1 MQAYMDV
8 GFLSLIKSLGGISLR
23 GCPLL
28 GQTQDQST
36 GGLYPEAAS
45 GFHLGIPHLK
55 RDRDQK
61 EAFTDSPRTGL
72 ACLSYFR
79 SMARENDERLYQRAG
94 FHQRNRSLTR
104 QSNHIIIIYPGTL
117 REQIKALLLVS
128 IKDIMGLSQVNEMS
142 EQPRSRNVKEGELS

>member
-1 MQAYMDV
+1 MDV
-8 GFLSLIKSLGGISLR
+8 GFLSLLKSLSGISLR

-36 GGLYPEAAS
+36 SGLYPEAAS

-55 RDRDQK
+55 CDRDQK
-61 EAFTDSPRTGL
+61 EAFTDSPSTGL

-79 SMARENDERLYQRAG
+79 SMTRENDNRLFQRAG

-104 QSNHIIIIYPGTL
+104 QSNHIIIIYSGTL
-117 REQIKALLLVS
+117 REQMKALLLVS
-128 IKDIMGLSQVNEMS
+128 IKDKMGLSQVNKMS
-142 EQPRSRNVKEGELS
+142 QQPHSRNVK